1 MWDFLYIQLMYKKE
15 VAICTMTSFLGGG
28 DQEIERRGSDIRF
41 IMTGGRDRLEVG
53 LDPLTAQYSLPAG
66 GTTSIPALS
75 CRCWE
80 RSEVYEVNG

>member
-1 MWDFLYIQLMYKKE
+1 MYRKE
-15 VAICTMTSFLGGG
+15 VAICTMTSFFGG

-66 GTTSIPALS
+66 GDHLHPCPPMQVLGAQ
-75 CRCWE
+75 
-80 RSEVYEVNG
+80 